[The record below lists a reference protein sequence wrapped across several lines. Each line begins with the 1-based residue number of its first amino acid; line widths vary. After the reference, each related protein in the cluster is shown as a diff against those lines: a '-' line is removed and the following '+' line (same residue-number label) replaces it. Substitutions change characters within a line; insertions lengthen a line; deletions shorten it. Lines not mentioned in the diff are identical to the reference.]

1 MCLNFNFDFDFK
13 NNQII
18 YQNNQIKNL
27 IFNIYCNFIQ
37 QSFDYSFFDIQLIK
51 SINYVWKFRNFKFT
65 FDLPLIYQV
74 EQKELENAN
83 YEDFISYQTYNEENL
98 NFLSN
103 LYSNK

>member
-18 YQNNQIKNL
+18 YHNIQIKNL

-37 QSFDYSFFDIQLIK
+37 QSFDYNFCDVQLIK
-51 SINYVWKFRNFKFT
+51 SINYVWQFKNFKFN
-65 FDLPLIYQV
+65 FELPLIYQV

-83 YEDFISYQTYNEENL
+83 YEDFVTYQTYNEENL
-98 NFLSN
+98 NFLSD